1 MKKALFLIALAG
13 MIILAIACAPIA
25 ALPTSAPPTSAPAAT
40 AAAAATSAPEATT
53 PPEPTTAVA
62 AAKDTLV
69 IAQTVDPPNLDPF
82 NTTAPYISVFAQI
95 CEPLMY
101 WDSDADGK
109 AVIKPRL
116 ATEWNWVDDKTLEFK
131 LREGVTFSNGEPF
144 NAEAAKLSL
153 EQVFAAF
160 NYSQWL
166 AELLDEVQVV
176 DDHTVRVVLTKPAGY
191 LTSVLAMGSFQIA
204 PKDFTARGAEAFNQ
218 SPVCTGPWTLKEH
231 VKDSHITLAANPNY
245 WGGTPKFKE
254 ITYRIIPDDA
264 ARVAALE
271 AAEIDI
277 APNIPH
283 SAADRIA
290 GNNALQLLSIPSL
303 RQFGTHFDIDNP
315 KAEPLKNEKVRLAL
329 NLAIDRETMCAQL
342 FSGRCT
348 PMQGQFLSK
357 FHSGFN
363 PDLAIYPY
371 DPERAKQLLTEA
383 GYPDGFEVDYTYTT
397 GRYPLDK
404 QAGEA
409 MAAYLRAIG
418 LTVNESAVDFPE
430 WARQFDA
437 KPRETTALYT
447 VGFLFAQDGYLA
459 NLSYTPGKRFRTSVM
474 PEGFDTAMAQAGVA
488 SDEAARI
495 KLIQEAETAINEAP
509 FAVYLYSIDDL
520 YGVQDWVQGFAPR
533 PDQTIRLTDMGVTPK

>member
-1 MKKALFLIALAG
+1 MKKALFLFALVG
-13 MIILAIACAPIA
+13 MLILAIACAPTA
-25 ALPTSAPPTSAPAAT
+25 AVPTSAPPTSAPAAT
-40 AAAAATSAPEATT
+40 TAPDATAAPAATTAA
-53 PPEPTTAVA
+53 EPTTAA
-62 AAKDTLV
+62 AAGKDTLV

-101 WDSDADGK
+101 WDSDADGN

-116 ATEWNWVDDKTLEFK
+116 ATEWSWVDDTTLEFK

-153 EQVFAAF
+153 EQLFASPS
-160 NYSQWL
+160 YSQWL
-166 AELLDEVQVV
+166 AELLDEVQIV
-176 DDHTVRVVLTKPAGY
+176 DDNTVRVVLTKPAGY
-191 LTSVLAMGSFQIA
+191 VTSVVAMGSFQVA
-204 PKDFTARGAEAFNQ
+204 PNDFTTRGAEAFNQ

-245 WGGTPKFKE
+245 WGGTPKFNE

-271 AAEIDI
+271 AGEIDI

-283 SAADRIA
+283 TAADRIA
-290 GNNALQLLSIPSL
+290 GNDALELLSIPSL
-303 RQFGTHFDIDNP
+303 RQFATHFDIDNP
-315 KAEPLKNEKVRLAL
+315 KAEPLKDERVRLAL
-329 NLAIDRETMCAQL
+329 NLAIDRESMCAQL

-363 PDLAIYPY
+363 PDLATYPY
-371 DPERAKQLLTEA
+371 DPERAKELLAEA

-437 KPRETTALYT
+437 SPRETTALYT

-474 PEGFDTAMAQAGVA
+474 PEGFDTAMEQAGVA
-488 SDEAARI
+488 ADEAERL
-495 KLIQEAETAINEAP
+495 KLIQQAETAINEAP